1 MKKIV
6 LIITFLV
13 ILCPALVYS
22 WDGYDYDTD
31 DYIEFDHPFSVKPG
45 NDVEIYDYS
54 DETYHDV
61 YVISV
66 KRNGTVV
73 IEVFDHDTGN
83 YRTFEMMDEV
93 KAQESAFLL
102 KLKYHA

>member
-6 LIITFLV
+6 LIITFLM

-54 DETYHDV
+54 NETYHDV

-66 KRNGTVV
+66 KRNGIVV
-73 IEVFDHDTGN
+73 IEVFDHDTGD
-83 YRTFEMMDEV
+83 YRTFKMMDER
-93 KAQESAFLL
+93 KAQESAFFL

>member
-6 LIITFLV
+6 LIISFLM
-13 ILCPALVYS
+13 ILCPAHLYA

-54 DETYHDV
+54 DESYHDV
-61 YVISV
+61 YVISIN
-66 KRNGTVV
+66 RDGTVI
-73 IEVFDHDTGN
+73 IEVFDYDTGD
-83 YRTFEMMDEV
+83 YRTFEMRMEAAMLEKIGNIV
-93 KAQESAFLL
+93 I
-102 KLKYHA
+102 